1 MTLDGRFVCA
11 NETQNT
17 EHFWALRGGGA
28 STFGITTSWTVKVA
42 PKLSSASIVSFI
54 LAPAG
59 NVTSAT
65 IWEAIKIYL
74 GNIPTYNAAGHYE
87 YFIITPAGDDVSFVM
102 SRWFAPNTTNAQHQE
117 QLAPLFQEWSKLGIQ
132 VNATW
137 KEFDRYLPAWQA
149 LTDAKAV
156 GWTTSRSGSRLVP
169 EANLLDAA
177 RLDAK
182 HSAIRELFNRGGVSF
197 VGYAISASPTGYL
210 KDNTVNPAWR
220 TAGIHLIS
228 ALSWGSDLSL
238 AAVSDLS
245 LNFNE
250 WLRPL
255 RDTTEGAYASEADIL
270 EPEWQQSFFGSTY
283 DRLYRFKQR
292 IDHTVLFYAHRAVGS
307 ENWRVTGQLEGL
319 PTQKWTSL
327 PGIGLRRHL
336 IFI

>member
-1 MTLDGRFVCA
+1 MTPDGRFVTA

-17 EHFWALRGGGA
+17 ELFWALRGGGA
-28 STFGITTSWTVKVA
+28 STFGITTSWTIKVA
-42 PKLSSASIVSFI
+42 PKLTSASVVSFV

-87 YFIITPAGDDVSFVM
+87 YFIIAPAGEADDVSFIM
-102 SRWFAPNTTNAQHQE
+102 SGWFAPNTTNAQHQE
-117 QLAPLFQEWSKLGIQ
+117 RLAPLFEAWSGLGIQ

-137 KEFDRYLPAWQA
+137 REFDRYLPAWQA
-149 LTDAKAV
+149 LTDAEAV

-169 EANLLDAA
+169 EDNLLDTAK
-177 RLDAK
+177 LDAT
-182 HSAIRELFNRGGVSF
+182 HGVIRDLFNRGGVSF
-197 VGYAISASPTGYL
+197 VGYGIGASPDGYP
-210 KDNTVNPAWR
+210 KDNAVNPAWR

-238 AAVSDLS
+238 ATVSDLS
-245 LNFNE
+245 LTFTNE

-255 RDTTEGAYASEADIL
+255 RDITEGAYASEADIL
-270 EPEWQQSFFGSTY
+270 EPDWQQSFFGSTY

-292 IDHTVLFYAHRAVGS
+292 IDHTGLFYAHHAVGS
-307 ENWRVTGQLEGL
+307 EDWHVTDQLEGL
-319 PTQKWTSL
+319 PTQNGRL
-327 PGIGLRRHL
+327 CRV
-336 IFI
+336 